1 MSMSVR
7 TRRACLILALVGL
20 AGSAAAEPLVLRVQP
35 REHPLFVQHA
45 WRVAGNPNVTPDNPM
60 GVVGW
65 DGPPDDVPSVSGDA
79 GSMAPGSIV
88 DAPFEGYGFGL
99 D

>member
-1 MSMSVR
+1 MVDRREEER
-7 TRRACLILALVGL
+7 TDPGGEGVELYAPTHAY
-20 AGSAAAEPLVLRVQP
+20 
-35 REHPLFVQHA
+35 A

-79 GSMAPGSIV
+79 GPLAPGSIV
-88 DAPFEGYGFGL
+88 NAPFEGYGFGL
-99 D
+99 Y